1 MRENSVFEKLQNL
14 VEEARIGIFIT
25 VDEKSSPHPRWMSP
39 VFLPRLKGALYAVTS
54 ADNEK
59 VRHLETNPRVSW
71 IFQSKSLDRIATLN
85 GRARVVRDPP
95 LSAEV
100 LEAIGPRLQVFWK
113 YTGDPKKLLVLETV
127 LEDFSWFSPLKEG
140 KVGQEISHG

>member
-59 VRHLETNPRVSW
+59 VRHLEANPRVSW
-71 IFQSKSLDRIATLN
+71 IFQSRSLDRIATLN
-85 GRARVVRDPP
+85 GRARVVRDPT

-113 YTGDPKKLLVLETV
+113 YTGDPKKLLMLETV

-140 KVGQEISHG
+140 KVSQEISHG

>member
-1 MRENSVFEKLQNL
+1 MQEKSSFEKLQDL
-14 VEEARIGIFIT
+14 VEEVRIGIFIT
-25 VDEKSSPHPRWMSP
+25 VDEKTSPHPRWMSP
-39 VFLPRLKGALYAVTS
+39 AFLPRLKGALYAVTS

-59 VRHLETNPRVSW
+59 VRHLEANPRVSW

-85 GRARVVRDPP
+85 GLARVVKDPS

-113 YTGDPKKLLVLETV
+113 YTGDPKKLLVVETL

-140 KVGQEISHG
+140 KVAEEISHG

>member
-59 VRHLETNPRVSW
+59 VRHLEANPRVSW
-71 IFQSKSLDRIATLN
+71 IFQSRSLDRIATLN
-85 GRARVVRDPP
+85 GRARVVRDPT

-127 LEDFSWFSPLKEG
+127 LEFFLVFSAQGRKG
-140 KVGQEISHG
+140 QQEISHG

>member
-1 MRENSVFEKLQNL
+1 MQGKSSFEKLQDL
-14 VEEARIGIFIT
+14 VEEVRIGIFIT

-59 VRHLETNPRVSW
+59 VRHLGANPRVSW

-85 GRARVVRDPP
+85 GLARLVKDPS

-113 YTGDPKKLLVLETV
+113 YTGDPKKLLVVETI

-140 KVGQEISHG
+140 KVVEEISHG

>member
-1 MRENSVFEKLQNL
+1 MQEKSAFEKLQDL
-14 VEEARIGIFIT
+14 VEEVRIGIFIT
-25 VDEKSSPHPRWMSP
+25 VDEKNSPHPRWMSP
-39 VFLPRLKGALYAVTS
+39 VFLPRLKGALYAVTA

-59 VRHLETNPRVSW
+59 VRHLEANPRVSW
-71 IFQSKSLDRIATLN
+71 IFQSKPLDRIATLN
-85 GRARVVRDPP
+85 GLARVVKDPT

-113 YTGDPKKLLVLETV
+113 YSGDPKKLLVVETI

-140 KVGQEISHG
+140 KVAQEIRHG

>member
-1 MRENSVFEKLQNL
+1 MQEKSAFEKLQDL
-14 VEEARIGIFIT
+14 VEEVRIGIFIT
-25 VDEKSSPHPRWMSP
+25 VDEKNSPHPRWMSP
-39 VFLPRLKGALYAVTS
+39 VFLPRLKGALYAVTA

-59 VRHLETNPRVSW
+59 VRHLEANPRVSW
-71 IFQSKSLDRIATLN
+71 IFQSKPLDRIATLN
-85 GRARVVRDPP
+85 GLARVVKDPT

-113 YTGDPKKLLVLETV
+113 YSCDPKKLLVVETI

-140 KVGQEISHG
+140 KVAQEIRHG